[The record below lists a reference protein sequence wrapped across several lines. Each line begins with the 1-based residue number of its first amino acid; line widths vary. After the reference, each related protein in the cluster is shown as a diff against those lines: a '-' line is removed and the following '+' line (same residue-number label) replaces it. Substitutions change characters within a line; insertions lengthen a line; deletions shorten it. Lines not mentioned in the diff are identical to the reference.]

1 VPAVPLPSSRVPDV
15 LVVGGGV
22 VGLTCAWYAARTGAH
37 VTVLDPSPGD
47 GATRAAA
54 GMLAPVGEA
63 EPDDAAATRLH
74 LAGAACWPGFA
85 RELADASGTDPGFE
99 AVGSLL
105 VAYDAGDRDDLRRAL
120 GSHRAAGLR
129 SEELTVAGARRLE
142 PALGPVAGAALAPDD
157 HRADPRA
164 THRALGAALAAVGV
178 RRVGATATRLVL
190 DGARRVVGA
199 VDDAGRPHRAG
210 LTVLAAGVGSGPLSA
225 LDGGAGARGV
235 PVPVRGVVGQTVR
248 LEAGPDLGLERTVR
262 GRVQGRPVYVV
273 PRAPRPDGTR
283 EVVVGATSE
292 ETADARRP
300 RTGGT
305 FALLRD
311 ARALVPALDETTL
324 VDVTQRARPTTP
336 DGRPLIGPSGVPGL
350 WLATGHGRNGVLLAP
365 ITGAALAAELTGR
378 ARGDGGAAIAAAAPA
393 RLAGSDRSPAPD
405 HDRRTT

>member
-1 VPAVPLPSSRVPDV
+1 MPAVPPPRSRVPDV

-37 VTVLDPSPGD
+37 VTVLDPAPGD
-47 GATRAAA
+47 GATHAAA

-63 EPDDAAATRLH
+63 EPDDVAATALH
-74 LAGAACWPGFA
+74 LAGAARWPGFA
-85 RELADASGTDPGFE
+85 RELADASGAEPGFE
-99 AVGSLL
+99 AAGTLL
-105 VAYDAGDRDDLRRAL
+105 VGYDAGDRDDLRRVL
-120 GSHRAAGLR
+120 GTHETAGLR
-129 SEELTVAGARRLE
+129 SASLTVADARRLE
-142 PALGPVAGAALAPDD
+142 PALGPVAAAALAPDD

-164 THRALGAALAAVGV
+164 THRALTVALATAGA
-178 RRVGATATRLVL
+178 RRVRAAATRLVL
-190 DGARRVVGA
+190 DGSRVVGA
-199 VDDAGRPHRAG
+199 VDDAGHLHRAG
-210 LTVLAAGVGSGPLSA
+210 LTVLAAGMGSVA
-225 LDGGAGARGV
+225 LTTLHEAPDAPHV

-248 LEAGPDLGLERTVR
+248 LEAGPDLGLTRTVR

-283 EVVVGATSE
+283 EVVVGATTE
-292 ETADARRP
+292 ETADVRRP

-336 DGRPLIGPSGVPGL
+336 DGRPLVGPSGVPGL

-378 ARGDGGAAIAAAAPA
+378 SPADAVALAAAAPA
-393 RLAGSDRSPAPD
+393 RFAGRGRSLTLE
-405 HDRRTT
+405 HDRRTA